1 MKDVDIKRF
10 EKRIKLRTLT
20 TQEYEAV
27 VELQQKCFPGMKTWT
42 RDQYDSLTNIFPE
55 GQLCIMLNKKVIAS
69 CCSLIVDFDEYH
81 ETHTWRDITGQ
92 GYATTHD
99 VHGDT
104 LYGIEIIKD
113 INTGVKTYTP
123 VKYLNRTFLE
133 KMYLLPI
140 ETNEIL
146 KTNSTLTQTTGW

>member
-1 MKDVDIKRF
+1 MAFEEHRFWDLRRWKIAMDVENR
-10 EKRIKLRTLT
+10 
-20 TQEYEAV
+20 
-27 VELQQKCFPGMKTWT
+27 P
-42 RDQYDSLTNIFPE
+42 
-55 GQLCIMLNKKVIAS
+55 
-69 CCSLIVDFDEYH
+69 
-81 ETHTWRDITGQ
+81 
-92 GYATTHD
+92 
-99 VHGDT
+99 

-140 ETNEIL
+140 ETSEIL